1 MDKRGEFKMAEL
13 TVKLGNH
20 PLEPLSKE
28 EIQAA
33 VSIIKKEKQLGKFD
47 RFVTVQLKEPSKEI
61 VQNFDGTQPFEREAF
76 IIILNNEKNACY
88 EAVVSLTHM
97 KVTSWELVPDVQ
109 PMIMLDEHIECE
121 KLVQSSPLFH
131 EALKRLG
138 IEDPSLVM
146 VDLWSAGNF
155 GTEEDSTLRLA
166 RPLCFLRSDEKDNG
180 YARPLPLVPIVDL
193 NKMEVLRVEE
203 YEYTRI
209 PEKEFNY
216 TPDRVGPLRTGIKPL
231 EIIQP
236 EGPSFTVNGHEVSW
250 QNWNFRIGFNPRE
263 GLTLHT
269 VTYEDQGRKR
279 PILYRAALSEMVVPY
294 GDPGPIQNRKNAF
307 DSGEYGIGQ
316 LANSLELGC
325 DCVGFIKYF
334 DGVMTNSKGE
344 LVVIKNAICMH
355 EEDYGI
361 LWKHTDWR
369 TNDVEVRRSRR
380 LVVSSIST
388 VANYEYGFF
397 WYFYQDGN
405 IQFEIKLTGILST
418 AGLHP
423 GEKAKYG
430 TMIGPDLYAPNH
442 QHFFNVRMDMQI
454 DGNENSVYEV
464 NVVAEEPGEHNPRE
478 NAFYAQSTLL
488 DTELKARRNISLET
502 ARYWKIVNDN
512 VKNDLG
518 QSVGY
523 KIVTGENCFP
533 FASEN
538 SSLLKRAGFIKH
550 HLWVT
555 PYNENEM
562 YASGKYPN
570 QHIGGDGLM
579 AWTEQDRPISNTDI
593 VVWYTMGHMHV
604 PRPEDWPVMPAAYIG
619 FMLKPVSFFNQNPS
633 IDLPPSP
640 KKNDCS
646 SSVNANGCQ
655 S

>member
-1 MDKRGEFKMAEL
+1 M
-13 TVKLGNH
+13 TQISIKLGNH

-28 EIQAA
+28 EILAA
-33 VSIIKKEKQLGKFD
+33 VQILKEQKQLGDAD
-47 RFVTVQLKEPSKEI
+47 RFVSVMLKEPKKETVLSFDSSKP
-61 VQNFDGTQPFEREAF
+61 FDREAF
-76 IIILNNEKNACY
+76 IVILNNKDNATY
-88 EAVVSLTHM
+88 EAVVSLNAQ
-97 KVTSWELVPDVQ
+97 KVLSWMHIPGVQ
-109 PMIMLDEHIECE
+109 PTIMLDEQSECE
-121 KLVQSSPLFH
+121 AAVKKDPGFL
-131 EALKRLG
+131 EALERLG
-138 IEDPSLVM
+138 IETPELVM
-146 VDLWSAGNF
+146 VDLWSAGNW
-155 GTEEDSTLRLA
+155 GTQEDADLRLA

-180 YARPLPLVPIVDL
+180 YARPLPIVPIVDL

-203 YEYTRI
+203 YEYTKI
-209 PEKEFNY
+209 PSQEFNY
-216 TPDRVGPLRTGIKPL
+216 SQDRVGALRTGIKPV
-231 EIIQP
+231 EITQP
-236 EGPSFTVNGHEVSW
+236 EGPSFSINGHEVEW
-250 QNWNFRIGFNPRE
+250 QNWKFRIGFNTRE

-269 VTYEDQGRKR
+269 VSYNDEGHER
-279 PILYRAALSEMVVPY
+279 PVLYRAALSEMVVPY

-325 DCVGFIKYF
+325 DCVGYIKYF
-334 DGVMTNSKGE
+334 DAVMTNSRGG
-344 LVVIKNAICMH
+344 LMTIKNAICMH
-355 EEDYGI
+355 EEDFGI

-397 WYFYQDGN
+397 WYLYQDGN
-405 IQFEIKLTGILST
+405 IQFEVKLTGILST

-423 GEKAKYG
+423 GETPKYG
-430 TMIGPDLYAPNH
+430 NLVGPDLYAPNH

-454 DGNENSVYEV
+454 DGNENSVYEI
-464 NVVAEEPGEHNPRE
+464 NVVPEELGEANPRE
-478 NAFYAQSTLL
+478 NAFYAKSTLL
-488 DTELKARRNISLET
+488 ETEQQAKRDIKLET

-512 VKNDLG
+512 VKNELG

-555 PYNENEM
+555 PFNEDEL

-570 QHIGGDGLM
+570 QHVGGDGLS
-579 AWTEQDRPISNTDI
+579 AWAEQDRSVNNTDI
-593 VVWYTMGHMHV
+593 VVWYTMGHTHV

-619 FMLKPVSFFNQNPS
+619 FMLKPVSFFNQSPAIN
-633 IDLPPSP
+633 LPPSQ
-640 KKNDCS
+640 KKNHCS
-646 SSVNANGCQ
+646 NAVKVNGCN

>member
-1 MDKRGEFKMAEL
+1 MEQL
-13 TVKLGNH
+13 SVKLEKH

-28 EIQAA
+28 EILAA
-33 VSIIKKEKQLGKFD
+33 VQVLKKEKQLVAAD
-47 RFVTVQLKEPSKEI
+47 RFISVMLQEPKKQTVI
-61 VQNFDGTQPFEREAF
+61 DFDGTKPFEREAF
-76 IIILNNEKNACY
+76 IIILNNKDNATY
-88 EAVVSLTHM
+88 EAVVSLDQL
-97 KVTSWELVPDVQ
+97 KVVSWKHIPGVQ
-109 PMIMLDEHIECE
+109 PMIMLDEQIECE
-121 KLVQSSPLFH
+121 AAVKEDPAFK

-138 IEDPSLVM
+138 IETPDLVM
-146 VDLWSAGNF
+146 VDLWSAGNW
-155 GTEEDSTLRLA
+155 GTEEDAQLRLA

-180 YARPLPLVPIVDL
+180 YARPLPIVPIVNL

-203 YEYTRI
+203 YEYAKI
-209 PEKEFNY
+209 PAQEANY
-216 TPDRVGPLRTGIKPL
+216 TPDRVGPLRAGIKPV
-231 EIIQP
+231 EITQP
-236 EGPSFTVNGHEVSW
+236 EGPSFVVDGHEVEW
-250 QNWNFRIGFNPRE
+250 QNWNFRIGFNARE

-269 VTYEDQGRKR
+269 VTYNDQGRKR
-279 PILYRAALSEMVVPY
+279 PVLYRAALSEMVVPY

-325 DCVGFIKYF
+325 DCVGYIKYF
-334 DGVMTNSKGE
+334 DAAMTNSKGE
-344 LVVIKNAICMH
+344 LMIIPNAICMH
-355 EEDYGI
+355 EEDFGI

-397 WYFYQDGN
+397 WYLYQDGN
-405 IQFEIKLTGILST
+405 IQFEVKLTGILST
-418 AGLHP
+418 TGLHP
-423 GEKAKYG
+423 GETPKYG
-430 TMIGPDLYAPNH
+430 NLVGPDLYAPNH
-442 QHFFNVRMDMQI
+442 QHFFNVRLDMQI

-464 NVVAEEPGEHNPRE
+464 NVVPEELGEDNPRE
-478 NAFYAQSTLL
+478 NAFYAKSTLL
-488 DTELKARRNISLET
+488 ETELQAKRDIKLET
-502 ARYWKIVNDN
+502 ARYWKIVNEN

-523 KIVTGENCFP
+523 KMVTGENCFP
-533 FASEN
+533 FASDN

-555 PYNENEM
+555 PFNENEL

-570 QHIGGDGLM
+570 QHVGGDGLSVW
-579 AWTEQDRPISNTDI
+579 AEQDRDVKNKDI
-593 VVWYTMGHMHV
+593 VVWYTMGHTHV

-619 FMLKPVSFFNQNPS
+619 FMLKPVSFFNQSPA

-640 KKNDCS
+640 KKNTCS
-646 SSVNANGCQ
+646 STAKTNGCH

>member
-1 MDKRGEFKMAEL
+1 MIQQSV
-13 TVKLGNH
+13 TLGTH
-20 PLEPLSKE
+20 PLEPLNRE
-28 EIQAA
+28 EIVSAIRILKEGQALTA
-33 VSIIKKEKQLGKFD
+33 AD
-47 RFVTVQLKEPSKEI
+47 RFVSVMLKEPGKEV
-61 VQNFDGTQPFEREAF
+61 VQRFDGTKSFEREAA
-76 IIILNNEKNACY
+76 IIVLNNERNAAY
-88 EAVVSLTHM
+88 EAVVSIGSAQ
-97 KVTSWELVPDVQ
+97 VVSWKHVPGVQ
-109 PMIMLDEHIECE
+109 PSIMLDEQIGCE
-121 KLVQSSPLFH
+121 AAVKSSSLFTD
-131 EALKRLG
+131 ALERLG
-138 IEDPSLVM
+138 IPDSGLVM
-146 VDLWSAGNF
+146 VDLWSAGNW
-155 GTEEDSTLRLA
+155 GTEEDASLRLA
-166 RPLCFLRSDEKDNG
+166 RPLCFLRSDDKDNG

-193 NKMEVLRVEE
+193 NAMQVLRVEE
-203 YEYTRI
+203 YEYAKI
-209 PEKEFNY
+209 PSQPANY
-216 TPDRVGPLRTGIKPL
+216 TPDRVGPLRTGIKPI

-236 EGPSFTVNGHEVSW
+236 EGPSFSIDGHEIEW
-250 QNWNFRIGFNPRE
+250 QNWKFRIGFNARE

-269 VTYEDQGRKR
+269 VSYRDQGRER
-279 PILYRAALSEMVVPY
+279 PVLYRAALSEMVVPY
-294 GDPGPIQNRKNAF
+294 GDPGAIQNRKNAF

-325 DCVGFIKYF
+325 DCVGYIKYF
-334 DGVMTNSKGE
+334 DGVMSDSKGE
-344 LVVIKNAICMH
+344 LFVIPNAICMH

-397 WYFYQDGN
+397 WYLYQDGN
-405 IQFEIKLTGILST
+405 IQFEVKLTGILST

-423 GEKAKYG
+423 GETPKYG

-442 QHFFNVRMDMQI
+442 QHFFNVRMDMMI

-464 NVVAEEPGEHNPRE
+464 NVVPEELGEGNPRE

-488 DTELKARRNISLET
+488 TTESEAVRDIKLET
-502 ARYWKIVNDN
+502 ARYWKFVNDN

-523 KIVTGENCFP
+523 KIMTGENCFP
-533 FASEN
+533 FASDS
-538 SSLLKRAGFIKH
+538 SSLIKRAGFIKH

-570 QHIGGDGLM
+570 QNIGGDGLS
-579 AWTEQDRPISNTDI
+579 AWVEQDRPVVNKDI
-593 VVWYTMGHMHV
+593 VVWYTMGHTHV

-619 FMLKPVSFFNQNPS
+619 FTLKPVGFFNQSPA

-640 KKNDCS
+640 KKNYCS
-646 SSVNANGCQ
+646 SSVKASGCQ

>member
-1 MDKRGEFKMAEL
+1 MAEN
-13 TVKLGNH
+13 TVQVENH

-28 EIQAA
+28 EIGIA
-33 VSIIKKEKQLGKFD
+33 VSILKGQKGLGAYH
-47 RFVTVQLKEPSKEI
+47 RFVSVQLKEPKKEL
-61 VQNFDGTQPFEREAF
+61 VQAYDGSNPIEREAL
-76 IIILNNEKNACY
+76 IIILNNLDNACY
-88 EAVVSLTHM
+88 EAVVSLTKHQ
-97 KVTSWELVPDVQ
+97 VTSWKLIPGVH
-109 PMIMLDEHIECE
+109 PMIMLDEHLECE
-121 KLVQSSPLFH
+121 KVVQRSPLFQ

-138 IEDPSLVM
+138 IDDPSLVM
-146 VDLWSAGNF
+146 VDLWSAGHF
-155 GTEEDSTLRLA
+155 GAEEDSLVRLA

-180 YARPLPLVPIVDL
+180 YARPLPLIPIVDL
-193 NKMEVLRVEE
+193 NKMEILRVEE
-203 YEYTRI
+203 YEYTKI
-209 PEKEFNY
+209 PAQEANY
-216 TPDRVGPLRTGIKPL
+216 TPDRVGPLRTGIKPI

-236 EGPSFTVNGHEVSW
+236 EGPSFTVNGHEVEW

-269 VTYEDQGRKR
+269 VTYEDGGRKR

-294 GDPGPIQNRKNAF
+294 GDPGAIQNRKNAF

-325 DCVGFIKYF
+325 DCVGYIKYF
-334 DGVMTNSKGE
+334 DAPMTNSKGE

-380 LVVSSIST
+380 LVISSIST

-405 IQFEIKLTGILST
+405 IQFEVKLTGILST

-423 GEKAKYG
+423 GDTPKYG

-478 NAFYAQSTLL
+478 NAFYAKSTLL
-488 DTELKARRNISLET
+488 ATELEARRNICLET

-512 VKNDLG
+512 VKNEYG

-523 KIVTGENCFP
+523 KMVTGENCFP

-538 SSLLKRAGFIKH
+538 SSLMKRAGFIKQ

-555 PYNENEM
+555 PYHEDEI
-562 YASGKYPN
+562 YASGNYPN
-570 QHIGGDGLM
+570 QHAGGDGLEF
-579 AWTEQDRPISNTDI
+579 WTSQNREISNKDI
-593 VVWYTMGHMHV
+593 VVWYTMGHTHV

-619 FMLKPVSFFNQNPS
+619 FSLKPVSFFNQSPAIN
-633 IDLPPSP
+633 LPPSP
-640 KKNDCS
+640 KKNYCS
-646 SSVNANGCQ
+646 SAVTANGCQ

>member
-1 MDKRGEFKMAEL
+1 MAQL
-13 TVKLGNH
+13 TVELGNH

-28 EIQAA
+28 EILAA
-33 VSIIKKEKQLGKFD
+33 VSVVKKQRRLGGND
-47 RFVTVQLKEPSKEI
+47 RFVSVMLKEPKKE
-61 VQNFDGTQPFEREAF
+61 VVLAFDGTKPFEREAF
-76 IIILNNEKNACY
+76 LIVLNSKDNATY
-88 EAVVSLTHM
+88 EAVVSLNRM
-97 KVTSWELVPDVQ
+97 QVVSWKHIPGVQ
-109 PMIMLDEHIECE
+109 PMIMLDEQVECE
-121 KLVQSSPLFH
+121 AAVKASPLFLN
-131 EALKRLG
+131 ALERLG
-138 IEDPSLVM
+138 IDSPELVM
-146 VDLWSAGNF
+146 VDLWSAGNW
-155 GTEEDSTLRLA
+155 GAEEDATIRLA

-203 YEYTRI
+203 YEYTKI
-209 PEKEFNY
+209 PMQEANY
-216 TPDRVGPLRTGIKPL
+216 TPDRVGPLRTGIRPI
-231 EIIQP
+231 EITQP
-236 EGPSFTVNGHEVSW
+236 EGPSFAINGHEVEW
-250 QNWNFRIGFNPRE
+250 QNWKFRIGFNARE
-263 GLTLHT
+263 GLTIHT
-269 VTYEDQGRKR
+269 VTYRDQGRDR
-279 PILYRAALSEMVVPY
+279 PVLYRAALSEMVVPY

-325 DCVGFIKYF
+325 DCVGYIQYF
-334 DGVMTNSKGE
+334 DGVMTDSKGE
-344 LVVIKNAICMH
+344 LMTIKNAICMH

-397 WYFYQDGN
+397 WYFYQDGS
-405 IQFEIKLTGILST
+405 IQFEVKLTGILST

-423 GEKAKYG
+423 GETPKYG

-464 NVVAEEPGEHNPRE
+464 NVVAEEPGEQNPRDSG
-478 NAFYAQSTLL
+478 FYAKSTLL
-488 DTELKARRNISLET
+488 ETERQAVRDIKLET

-512 VKNDLG
+512 VKNDYG

-533 FASEN
+533 FASPN
-538 SSLLKRAGFIKH
+538 SSLIKRAGFIQH

-562 YASGKYPN
+562 YAAGNYPN
-570 QHIGGDGLM
+570 QHIGGDGLS
-579 AWTEQDRPISNTDI
+579 AWVEQDRPVKNTDI
-593 VVWYTMGHMHV
+593 VVWYTMGHTHV

-619 FMLKPVSFFNQNPS
+619 FMLKPVGFFNRSPA
-633 IDLPPSP
+633 IDLPPMP
-640 KKNDCS
+640 KKHACS
-646 SSVNANGCQ
+646 SAMKANGCQ

>member
-1 MDKRGEFKMAEL
+1 MEQI

-28 EIQAA
+28 EILAA
-33 VSIIKKEKQLGKFD
+33 VQILKVEKQLGDAD
-47 RFVTVQLKEPSKEI
+47 RFVSVMLKEPKKE
-61 VQNFDGTQPFEREAF
+61 VVLSFDGTQAFDRQAF
-76 IIILNNEKNACY
+76 IIILNKQDNATY
-88 EAVVSLTHM
+88 EAVVSLNEQKVVSWTH
-97 KVTSWELVPDVQ
+97 VPGVQ
-109 PMIMLDEHIECE
+109 PTIMLDEQVECE
-121 KLVQSSPLFH
+121 EIVKKDATFLA
-131 EALKRLG
+131 ALQRLG
-138 IEDPSLVM
+138 IDTPELVM
-146 VDLWSAGNF
+146 VDLWSPGNW
-155 GTEEDSTLRLA
+155 GTEEDANVRLA
-166 RPLCFLRSDEKDNG
+166 RPLIFLRSDEKDNG

-203 YEYTRI
+203 YEYTKI
-209 PEKEFNY
+209 PSKEFNY
-216 TPDRVGPLRTGIKPL
+216 TPDRVGPLRTGIKPV
-231 EIIQP
+231 EITQP
-236 EGPSFTVNGHEVSW
+236 EGPSFTVNGHEVEW
-250 QNWNFRIGFNPRE
+250 QNWKFRIGFNARE

-269 VTYEDQGRKR
+269 VSYNDGGQER
-279 PILYRAALSEMVVPY
+279 PVMYRGALSEMVVPY

-325 DCVGFIKYF
+325 DCVGYIKYF
-334 DGVMTNSKGE
+334 DAVMTNSKGE
-344 LVVIKNAICMH
+344 LMTIKNAICMH

-380 LVVSSIST
+380 MVVSSVST

-397 WYFYQDGN
+397 WYLYQDGN
-405 IQFEIKLTGILST
+405 IQFEVKLTGILST

-423 GEKAKYG
+423 GETPKYG
-430 TMIGPDLYAPNH
+430 NLVGPDLYAPNH

-464 NVVAEEPGEHNPRE
+464 NVVPEELGEGNPRE
-478 NAFYAQSTLL
+478 SGFYAKSTLL
-488 DTELKARRNISLET
+488 ETEQQAIRDIKLET

-512 VKNDLG
+512 VKNELG

-533 FASEN
+533 FASDN
-538 SSLLKRAGFIKH
+538 SSLIKRAGFIKH

-555 PYNENEM
+555 PYNEDEL

-570 QHIGGDGLM
+570 QHIGGDGLSVW
-579 AWTEQDRPISNTDI
+579 AEQDRSVANTDI
-593 VVWYTMGHMHV
+593 VVWYTMGHTHV

-619 FMLKPVSFFNQNPS
+619 FMLKPVSFFNQNPA

-640 KKNDCS
+640 KKNSCS
-646 SSVNANGCQ
+646 SAVKESGCH

>member
-1 MDKRGEFKMAEL
+1 MTQL

-28 EIQAA
+28 EILTA
-33 VSIIKKEKQLGKFD
+33 VRVLKEQKQLGDAD
-47 RFVTVQLKEPSKEI
+47 RFVSVMLKEPKKE
-61 VQNFDGTQPFEREAF
+61 VVLGFDGAKPFEREAF
-76 IIILNNEKNACY
+76 IVILNGKDNATY
-88 EAVVSLTHM
+88 EAVVSLSRM
-97 KVTSWELVPDVQ
+97 EVVSWKYVPGVQ
-109 PMIMLDEHIECE
+109 PMIMLDEQIECE
-121 KLVQSSPLFH
+121 AAVKASPDFLD
-131 EALKRLG
+131 ALERLG
-138 IEDPSLVM
+138 IDSPELVM
-146 VDLWSAGNF
+146 VDLWSAGNW
-155 GTEEDSTLRLA
+155 GTEEDATVRLA

-180 YARPLPLVPIVDL
+180 YARPSLIVPIVDL

-203 YEYTRI
+203 YEYSKI
-209 PEKEFNY
+209 PMKEANY
-216 TPDRVGPLRTGIKPL
+216 TPDRVGPLRGGIKPV
-231 EIIQP
+231 EITRP
-236 EGPSFTVNGHEVSW
+236 EGPSFTINGHEVEW
-250 QNWNFRIGFNPRE
+250 QNWKFRIGFNARE

-269 VTYEDQGRKR
+269 VSYKDQGRER
-279 PILYRAALSEMVVPY
+279 PVLYRAALSEMVVPY

-325 DCVGFIKYF
+325 DCVGYIKYF

-344 LVVIKNAICMH
+344 LMVIKNAICMH
-355 EEDYGI
+355 EEDFGI

-397 WYFYQDGN
+397 WYLYQDGN
-405 IQFEIKLTGILST
+405 IQFEVKLTGILST

-423 GEKAKYG
+423 GETPKYG
-430 TMIGPDLYAPNH
+430 TMVGPDLYAPNH

-464 NVVAEEPGEHNPRE
+464 NVVPEELGEGNPQE
-478 NAFYAQSTLL
+478 NAFYAKSTPLE
-488 DTELKARRNISLET
+488 TEKQAKRDIKLET

-523 KIVTGENCFP
+523 KMVTGENCFP
-533 FASEN
+533 FASDN

-555 PYNENEM
+555 PYDEDEL

-570 QHIGGDGLM
+570 QHIGGDGL
-579 AWTEQDRPISNTDI
+579 ASWVERDRPINNTDI
-593 VVWYTMGHMHV
+593 VVWYTMGHTHV

-619 FMLKPVSFFNQNPS
+619 FMLKPVCFFGQSPA

-640 KKNDCS
+640 KKNYCS
-646 SSVNANGCQ
+646 SAMKTNGRQ

>member
-1 MDKRGEFKMAEL
+1 MAEI
-13 TVKLGNH
+13 TVQIGNH

-33 VSIIKKEKQLGKFD
+33 VSILKEEKGLGVYH
-47 RFVTVQLKEPSKEI
+47 RFVSVQLKEPKKEL
-61 VQNFDGTQPFEREAF
+61 VQAYDGNSPEVREAF
-76 IIILNNEKNACY
+76 IIILNNLDNGCY
-88 EAVVSLTHM
+88 EAVVSLT
-97 KVTSWELVPDVQ
+97 KQRVSSWELIPDVH
-109 PMIMLDEHIECE
+109 PMIMLDEHMECE
-121 KLVQSSPLFH
+121 KVVQSSPLFQ

-155 GTEEDSTLRLA
+155 GAEEDSLVRLA

-193 NKMEVLRVEE
+193 NKMEILRVEE
-203 YEYTRI
+203 YEYMKV
-209 PEKEFNY
+209 PSQAANY
-216 TPDRVGPLRTGIKPL
+216 TPDRVGPLRTGIKPV
-231 EIIQP
+231 EITQP
-236 EGPSFTVNGHEVSW
+236 EGPSFTVNGHEVEW

-269 VTYEDQGRKR
+269 VTYDDEGRKR

-294 GDPGPIQNRKNAF
+294 GDPGSIQNRKNAF

-325 DCVGFIKYF
+325 DCVGYIKYF
-334 DGVMTNSKGE
+334 DAPMTNSKGE
-344 LVVIKNAICMH
+344 TVVIKNAICMH
-355 EEDYGI
+355 EEDFGI

-397 WYFYQDGN
+397 WYFFQDGS
-405 IQFEIKLTGILST
+405 IQFEVKLTGILST

-423 GEKAKYG
+423 GETPKYG
-430 TMIGPDLYAPNH
+430 TMVGPDLYAPNH

-464 NVVAEEPGEHNPRE
+464 NVVAEETGEHNPRE
-478 NAFYAQSTLL
+478 NAFYAKPTLL
-488 DTELKARRNISLET
+488 ETELEARRNICLET
-502 ARYWKIVNDN
+502 ARYWKVVNDN
-512 VKNDLG
+512 VKNEYG

-523 KIVTGENCFP
+523 KMVTGENCFP

-538 SSLLKRAGFIKH
+538 SSLLKRAGFIKQ

-555 PYNENEM
+555 PHNENEI
-562 YASGKYPN
+562 YASGMYPN
-570 QHIGGDGLM
+570 QHAGGDGLE
-579 AWTEQDRPISNTDI
+579 AWTNEDRSVSNTDI
-593 VVWYTMGHMHV
+593 VVWYTMGHTHV

-619 FMLKPVSFFNQNPS
+619 FSLKPVSFFNQSPAIN
-633 IDLPPSP
+633 LPQSP
-640 KKNDCS
+640 KKNYCS
-646 SSVNANGCQ
+646 SAVKASDCQ